1 MIEVFVSRG
10 RVTLSAHRKELEEF
24 MEKLS
29 DKVKL
34 SVELKSL
41 CG

>member
-1 MIEVFVSRG
+1 MIEVFISRE
-10 RVTLSAHRKELEEF
+10 RVTLCAHAKELEEF

-29 DKVKL
+29 DNLQL